1 MAAPEN
7 DPTTFPILTYAW
19 VLGLSIMGGFAAFMR
34 KLKDGSAR
42 VFNFVEFIGEVVTS
56 AFAGLITFY
65 LCEASHLDRMLSA
78 ALVGIAGHMGSRAI
92 YLLEKFLS
100 DKFPKA

>member
-7 DPTTFPILTYAW
+7 DPTTFPIITYDW

-42 VFNFVEFIGEVVTS
+42 MFNLVEFIGEVVTS

-78 ALVGIAGHMGSRAI
+78 VVGAAVYTSNFTPPTAPTPD
-92 YLLEKFLS
+92 F
-100 DKFPKA
+100 